1 MKDKLM
7 IIPFCWMI
15 FSLSS
20 CSLTSTN
27 LVQNQRA
34 SDKFICPVCD
44 REIPLA
50 SEAFS
55 YKYNGKE
62 KKYLFGTYVCREV
75 FKRNPEKFIDND
87 TAKILTK

>member
-1 MKDKLM
+1 M
-7 IIPFCWMI
+7 IL
-15 FSLSS
+15 SLSS

-55 YKYNGKE
+55 YKHNGNE
-62 KKYLFGTYVCREV
+62 KKYLFGTYVCKEV